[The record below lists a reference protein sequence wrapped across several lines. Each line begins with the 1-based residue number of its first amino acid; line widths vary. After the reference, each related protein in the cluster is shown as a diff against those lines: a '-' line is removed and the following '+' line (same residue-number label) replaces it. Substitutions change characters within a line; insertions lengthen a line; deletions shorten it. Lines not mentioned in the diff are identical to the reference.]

1 MFELTHVNGEIE
13 RSTSWPEFVTAKE
26 ARNKE
31 IVNILKK
38 RLKPWKEK
46 METNEGV
53 EYIDYKNF
61 TILIIY
67 GTCNDTFGLILRGE
81 TPITVL
87 DLKMY
92 AEETICEG
100 IIKINNILGKDPS
113 DFELEPL
120 QE

>member
-13 RSTSWPEFVTAKE
+13 RFTSHPEFVTAKE

-53 EYIDYKNF
+53 EYVDYKNF

-67 GTCNDTFGLILRGE
+67 GTCNDTFGMILRGE

-87 DLKMY
+87 DLQMY

-113 DFELEPL
+113 DFELEPI

>member
-13 RSTSWPEFVTAKE
+13 RFTSWPEFETE
-26 ARNKE
+26 RRTRNKE
-31 IVNILKK
+31 IVNILKT

-46 METNEGV
+46 LETNEGV
-53 EYIDYKNF
+53 KYVDYKNF

-87 DLKMY
+87 DLQMY
-92 AEETICEG
+92 AEETIYEG
-100 IIKINNILGKDPS
+100 IIKINTVSSSRG
-113 DFELEPL
+113 
-120 QE
+120 